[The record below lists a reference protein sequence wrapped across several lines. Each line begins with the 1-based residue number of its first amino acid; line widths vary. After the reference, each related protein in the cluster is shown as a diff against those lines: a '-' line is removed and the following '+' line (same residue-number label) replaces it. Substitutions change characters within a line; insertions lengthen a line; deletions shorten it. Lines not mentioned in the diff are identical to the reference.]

1 MQVKQALPAS
11 LCIDSQTMIHLLEEL
26 VRLNPTLSLSGGNKP
41 NSKGV
46 QYFATSP
53 DVNLNTVSEQ
63 DLAAAKVS
71 CFWCARSIR
80 EMQGQEPV
88 AMLQAQ
94 MDKAFKE
101 NAVMP
106 GSPSFQY
113 DIQADFSDQ
122 RSQNSWDSD

>member
-11 LCIDSQTMIHLLEEL
+11 LCIDTQQMQHLLEEL
-26 VRLNPTLSLSGGNKP
+26 VRLNPTLSLSGGSKP
-41 NSKGV
+41 IGKGA
-46 QYFATSP
+46 QHFASSP

-71 CFWCARSIR
+71 CLGCAKCNRKVR
-80 EMQGQEPV
+80 GQEPV
-88 AMLQAQ
+88 LTLQAQ